1 MRSSVA
7 SIVLALVFVACSDS
21 DDRKSLRGDAGDAG
35 KDADSGTSP
44 ADAAADTADAVAD
57 TVSDTLPDALVLP
70 DGVIAGVPY
79 TCESPFA
86 GVRFS
91 SYFHLENWEDGALN
105 TPGATASSTQLS
117 SSFGPSLI
125 DSIDCDD
132 GATDGTCVDCEA
144 LWASGTV
151 EVTFDGTALGG
162 LPTHTGLVWT
172 DGGFGAD
179 VTITAFDASDQPVD
193 TRTVSGIG
201 DNSNSGT
208 VAEDRFFGIVHMA
221 GIRRIVV
228 VNSSGGVEID
238 HLQYGR

>member
-21 DDRKSLRGDAGDAG
+21 DDRKSRRGDAGDAG

-44 ADAAADTADAVAD
+44 ADAAADTADVVAD
-57 TVSDTLPDALVLP
+57 TVSDTLPDAVVLP

-86 GVRFS
+86 GVRFP

-117 SSFGPSLI
+117 SSFGVSLI

-132 GATDGTCVDCEA
+132 GATDGTCVDCDA

-172 DGGFGAD
+172 DGGFGTD
-179 VTITAFDASDQPVD
+179 VTITAFDASDQLVD
-193 TRTVSGIG
+193 TQTVSGIG
-201 DNSNSGT
+201 DDSISGT

-228 VNSSGGVEID
+228 VNNSGGVEID